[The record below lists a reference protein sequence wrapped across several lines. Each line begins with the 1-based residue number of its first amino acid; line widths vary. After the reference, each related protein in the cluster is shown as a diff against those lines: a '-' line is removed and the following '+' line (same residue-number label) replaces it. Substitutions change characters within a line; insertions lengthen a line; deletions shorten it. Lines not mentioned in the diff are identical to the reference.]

1 MFVVLRLNI
10 EGLINEEI
18 WTLLLKLADLHPDK
32 ILVFRICGQTMEIK
46 VEESY
51 ASFNSWRGTYP

>member
-18 WTLLLKLADLHPDK
+18 WTLLLKLADLHPVK
-32 ILVFRICGQTMEIK
+32 ILVFPRRVRMTEVQ
-46 VEESY
+46 
-51 ASFNSWRGTYP
+51 